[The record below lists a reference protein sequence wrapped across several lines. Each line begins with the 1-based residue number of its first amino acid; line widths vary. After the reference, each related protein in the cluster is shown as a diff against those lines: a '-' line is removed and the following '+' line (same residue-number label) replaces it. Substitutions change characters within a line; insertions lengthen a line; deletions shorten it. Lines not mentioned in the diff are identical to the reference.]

1 MEPIYTTEIREIG
14 PEVAEFLEGGYLILF
29 QTGAP
34 PELAEMS
41 VTHEVSHMRP
51 EPPEP
56 GDILSIG
63 ENSFRITAVGDKAWQ
78 NIEELGHA
86 IFVFNGF
93 EEPEMPGQIC
103 LEEGGTASLTGS
115 LQPGSRLQ
123 IKTGVEA
130 AV

>member
-1 MEPIYTTEIREIG
+1 
-14 PEVAEFLEGGYLILF
+14 
-29 QTGAP
+29 
-34 PELAEMS
+34 
-41 VTHEVSHMRP
+41 MRP

-103 LEEGGTASLTGS
+103 LEEGGTANLTGS
-115 LQPGSRLQ
+115 LQPGSRLE